1 MLTMK
6 TPGFEADFDIAQISC
21 REQTIEYSSKLLLPG
36 QDAAIVITPHL
47 TLAFLD
53 NAPCPVDHAFS
64 ACVARRK
71 KALQKATA
79 KEFRQGAKQVSILGR
94 WHENGP
100 DHMDFEPYITRK
112 TGPLGTT
119 SDVKY
124 DYEIFPFDG
133 LRSGEGAFILL
144 NKGDDGAAAR
154 RFLTNFADRLTHR
167 RELSKRVAISLGLP
181 TGVVWYP
188 PSTSGFPILVAEWS
202 HADDRL
208 VSPHDATEPA

>member
-6 TPGFEADFDIAQISC
+6 TPGFEADFDLAQISC

-47 TLAFLD
+47 TRACMD
-53 NAPCPVDHAFS
+53 NAPCPVDHPFS
-64 ACVARRK
+64 ASVARRK
-71 KALQKATA
+71 RALQNATA
-79 KEFRQGAKQVSILGR
+79 KEFRQGAKQVSTLGR

-100 DHMDFEPYITRK
+100 DDMDFEPYITRK

-124 DYEIFPFDG
+124 GYEIFPFDG
-133 LRSGEGAFILL
+133 LRSGEGSFILL
-144 NKGDDGAAAR
+144 KKGDDGAAAR
-154 RFLTNFADRLTHR
+154 RFLSNFADRLTHR
-167 RELSKRVAISLGLP
+167 RELSKRVAINLGLP

-202 HADDRL
+202 HSDDQAA
-208 VSPHDATEPA
+208 SPHDATEPA